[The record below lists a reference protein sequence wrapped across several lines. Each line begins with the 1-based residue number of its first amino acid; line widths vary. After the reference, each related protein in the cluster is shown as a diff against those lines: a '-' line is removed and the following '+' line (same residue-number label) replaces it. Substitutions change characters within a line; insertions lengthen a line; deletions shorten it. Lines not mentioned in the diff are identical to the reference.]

1 MADRDGLILIV
12 GGGPAGFGAALAFH
26 NTGYRNITVLEGR
39 PNIIFDEENSYPV
52 GINVRGK
59 DAIKNLFVK
68 SDQAKPDILSIGL
81 RVDQWKILVGPG
93 INVANFDSGLVIST
107 SRAAVTNLLYDEVKK
122 HQHIKTLFN
131 HRAKSVDLKT
141 RTLTCELEN
150 GEEKK
155 FQPSCLIIADGYRSK
170 ARDHLAE
177 QDKSLKVDK
186 WPWKDQFRM
195 LITNSN
201 KQTDLS
207 PFIHYI
213 YNRIYISKFLSGRW
227 SASISIQE
235 NSPDFLLSND
245 PSDSNVES
253 LRSYLKKNSPPA
265 EKLFSDD
272 ELRDYFSRAV
282 FSGSVTKVS
291 KLNIDN
297 WALLLGDAAHSAI
310 PATGEGINSALE
322 DCYVLQKCLDSNKNL
337 VDSLIE
343 YNKERLDDVN
353 ALSDIA
359 YSLARP
365 NFKSTIQMIAFSTL
379 KKCNLMGPSREDL
392 MFGKNSAVIQ
402 RYSTIYK
409 IWLNQAKWFGGANIP
424 MK

>member
-1 MADRDGLILIV
+1 MTDKNDSVLIV

-26 NTGYRNITVLEGR
+26 NNDYKNITVLEGR
-39 PNIIFDEENSYPV
+39 ADIVFDEENSYPV
-52 GINVRGK
+52 GINVRGR
-59 DAIKNLFVK
+59 DAIKNLFDK
-68 SDQAKPDILSIGL
+68 SDHKPDTLSIGL

-93 INVANFDSGLVIST
+93 INVANFDSGLVISS

-122 HQHIKTLFN
+122 HDHIKVLFN
-131 HRAKSVDLKT
+131 HKAKSVDLKN

-150 GEEKK
+150 GEEKT

-170 ARDHLAE
+170 VRDSLAQQE
-177 QDKSLKVDK
+177 KSLKVDK
-186 WPWKDQFRM
+186 WSWNDKFRM

-207 PFIHYI
+207 PFVHYI
-213 YNRIYISKFLSGRW
+213 FNRIYVSKFLSGRW
-227 SASISIQE
+227 TAGISIQE
-235 NSPDFLLSND
+235 NSPEFLLSND
-245 PSDSNVES
+245 PSDENVKS
-253 LRSYLKKNSPPA
+253 LRAYIKKLAPSA
-265 EKLFSDD
+265 EKLFSDE

-282 FSGSVTKVS
+282 FGGAVIKVS
-291 KLNIDN
+291 KLNIHN
-297 WALLLGDAAHSAI
+297 WALLLGDAAHSTI

-322 DCYVLQKCLDSNKNL
+322 DCYVLQKCLQSNKNL
-337 VDSLIE
+337 ADSLIE
-343 YNKERLDDVN
+343 YEKERLVDVN

-365 NFKSTIQMIAFSTL
+365 NFKSSIQMIAFSSL
-379 KKCNLMGPSREDL
+379 KKCKLMGPSREDL
-392 MFGKNSAVIQ
+392 MFGKNSSVIQ

-424 MK
+424 IKN